1 MGDLVG
7 ATVGVLVGE
16 RVVGARVM
24 GLVVGLTVPESNCRL
39 ESVGDTVSAVMG
51 RESLAAEGA
60 TACSLLLV

>member
-7 ATVGVLVGE
+7 AAVGILVGE
-16 RVVGARVM
+16 RVLGARVTGIM
-24 GLVVGLTVPESNCRL
+24 VGLTVPESNCRL
-39 ESVGDTVSAVMG
+39 GSVGDTVSPDLG